1 VNIEAAEFPAPDDH
15 FDVVVWNRDLVT
27 MKNILSALRETRRV
41 LRPGGLLIIAVPN
54 LAALHNRLLLL
65 LAGRQPT
72 TLHINNGD
80 HVRGFT
86 IPSMTRFLERDLEFC
101 TLQVVGVGLAPIT
114 GAVLPR
120 PLRGLS
126 HTVVWVLRA
135 GAAAGGN
142 HTDNHGHRR
151 PVKPEMAHAASR

>member
-1 VNIEAAEFPAPDDH
+1 MNIEAAEFPAPDDH

-27 MKNILSALRETRRV
+27 VKNILPVLRETRRV

-54 LAALHNRLLLL
+54 LAALHNRLLL

-86 IPSMTRFLERDLEFC
+86 IPSMTRFLERDLEFR

-135 GAAAGGN
+135 GAADGGD
-142 HTDNHGHRR
+142 HTDNHGHRQSA
-151 PVKPEMAHAASR
+151 KPEVARAASR